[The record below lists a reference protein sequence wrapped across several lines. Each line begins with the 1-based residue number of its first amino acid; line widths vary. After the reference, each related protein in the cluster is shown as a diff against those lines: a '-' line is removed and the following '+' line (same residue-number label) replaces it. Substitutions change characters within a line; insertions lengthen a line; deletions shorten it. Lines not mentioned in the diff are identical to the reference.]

1 MNRNADLV
9 FEVLAFP
16 IVMAVAQFRVLAL
29 IGGSAFLLL
38 AYTDV
43 EPVRVIIYGFIS
55 GSAIMLA
62 IALTHF
68 GGGFLGAVVI
78 ALAVVAMWK
87 SEVIFNRVIPTSE
100 RIRLTAKIPIAIKQ
114 SVSGGIITVSISN
127 ESVHWLQSASIAC
140 QAFYANGHPVESLWT
155 KTVSWGHWL
164 APGEGIARAEIANI
178 YPNDPNRYDLSRTI
192 CSVAHADFRRMPPF
206 IPSVRFEARH
216 SGHNLFH
223 ITNDTPIAIRR
234 LWFSCVGSNRFREAI
249 STRPA
254 YTENLDYQIAPGGS
268 LTLMTSDRRYEL
280 TGCRIYAVETL

>member
-1 MNRNADLV
+1 MKRNADLV
-9 FEVLAFP
+9 FELLAFP
-16 IVMAVAQFRVLAL
+16 IVMAVAQFRVLGL
-29 IGGSAFLLL
+29 MGGLAFLLL
-38 AYTDV
+38 AFTDV

-78 ALAVVAMWK
+78 ALAMIAMWK
-87 SEVIFNRVIPTSE
+87 SEVIFDRVIPTSE
-100 RIRLTAKIPIAIKQ
+100 RIRLTANVPVAIEQ

-140 QAFYANGHPVESLWT
+140 QAFYADGNPVESLWT

-164 APGEGIARAEIANI
+164 ASGEGIARAEIANI
-178 YPNDPNRYDLSRTI
+178 YPNDPERYDLSRTI

-206 IPSVRFEARH
+206 IPSVRFEPRD
-216 SGHNLFH
+216 SGHDLLH
-223 ITNDTPIAIRR
+223 ITNDTPVAIRR

-254 YTENLDYQIAPGGS
+254 YTGDLDYQIAPGGA
-268 LTLMTSDRRYEL
+268 LTLMTSDRRYDL
-280 TGCRIYAVETL
+280 TSCRVYAVETL

>member
-1 MNRNADLV
+1 MKRNADLV

-16 IVMAVAQFRVLAL
+16 IVMAVAQFRVLGL

-78 ALAVVAMWK
+78 ALAVIAMWK
-87 SEVIFNRVIPTSE
+87 SEVIFDRVIPTSE
-100 RIRLTAKIPIAIKQ
+100 RIRMAENIPVAIAQ
-114 SVSGGIITVSISN
+114 SVSGSIITVSLRN

-164 APGEGIARAEIANI
+164 APGEGIARAEITNI
-178 YPNDPNRYDLSRTI
+178 YPNDPDRYDLSRTV
-192 CSVAHADFRRMPPF
+192 CSVAHADFRRVPAF
-206 IPSVRFEARH
+206 IPSVRIEPRDT
-216 SGHNLFH
+216 GHNLLH
-223 ITNDTPIAIRR
+223 ITNDTPVAIRR
-234 LWFSCVGSNRFREAI
+234 LWFSCIGSNRFREAI
-249 STRPA
+249 PTRPA
-254 YTENLDYQIAPGGS
+254 YTEDLNYQIAAGGN
-268 LTLMTSDRRYEL
+268 LTLMTSDRRYGL
-280 TGCRIYAVETL
+280 THCRIYAVETL